1 MMVKTFLFLAFFLSN
16 YSDLKI
22 DLNLATFED
31 FLQLPVGYDD
41 AKRISDSLGIEVEK
55 VLETFKIPPAK
66 AESLYFYRE
75 TRGPFKSVY
84 EILDVPG
91 ITTGDLKRWKYIL
104 TLTPMEERGN
114 FSFYVERI
122 RRRGASEESP
132 RESAFDEWT
141 GYLIEPILINQA
153 KVDELYRL
161 YGVSLIDAVA
171 VVKQAKRLKFRNL
184 RDLRRTP
191 GLSYYGYRN
200 MRNYITFRK
209 PEGIRDLSGWVHVN
223 SYYSTLLY
231 TKESDISD
239 RIEELQGEVGD
250 STLINDLYS
259 IGWDSTQVSTLLS
272 RLEKERSEVNNLAP
286 LPYFTAK
293 SRISW
298 RKIFRLG
305 WLYYRNPYRP
315 EDPLYKG
322 YFGID
327 KWGVI
332 ERLILGNYRLTLGQ
346 ALFMDNTDEVRD
358 RIYDRPQGLYGDL
371 TTTRAFDF
379 WGGALELKLN
389 IFSPLF
395 FYTTTKRDAIL
406 TKDEKPLFYYVS
418 SFVPTPLKDRFRETA
433 YGASFRFDVPSPLP
447 LGTQFALNYMEIK
460 YSEGLKSSWKDIDIP
475 FDRDSLEGDPSFL
488 WVGGKEKKF
497 YGIEARSVLSPVS
510 IEFEAAKEKN
520 GGNAYILKGRIQ
532 EETFYINF
540 LFRHFDVDYTN
551 PFMRPFQEDSRFED
565 TPIERPYRLLEP
577 LASELE
583 DFPMPKPETG
593 FYFETRF
600 QPLRQILTPRTYL
613 DIWRD
618 NTDGLWNYRIQAEVE
633 IRPLFPLRFRYREK
647 WQRRNNLRGLATTHS
662 FLRESNLRLYVLLSD
677 WNFLEFEGRYAKVQL
692 TSRESYP
699 EEEINGGFISV
710 SYDHNFS
717 EKLGLRFGGIV
728 WRTGG
733 LSQWAFEDTGIDF
746 LYGNGNKFFLTF
758 LERLTP
764 NLALK
769 LKFRLKES
777 LFPHTGLWG
786 REIYD
791 AEGRPLYDFIEEE
804 SLYSI
809 EFALDYGF

>member
-1 MMVKTFLFLAFFLSN
+1 VKFLIALIFLFSG
-16 YSDLKI
+16 DTLKV
-22 DLNLATFED
+22 DLNLATIED
-31 FLQLPVGYDD
+31 FLKLPIGYED
-41 AKRISDSLGIEVEK
+41 AERIADSLGMDIGR
-55 VLETFKIPPAK
+55 VLETFRVPEEK

-75 TRGPFKSVY
+75 TRGPYESVY
-84 EILDVPG
+84 EILHVPG
-91 ITTGDLKRWKYIL
+91 ITPGDLKRWKYIL
-104 TLTPMEERGN
+104 TLTPMKEGRD

-141 GYLIEPILINQA
+141 GYLIEPILINRA
-153 KVDELYRL
+153 TVDELYRL

-171 VVKQAKRLKFRNL
+171 VVKQARRIKFRNL

-200 MRNYITFRK
+200 MRNYVAFRE
-209 PEGIRDLSGWVHVN
+209 PERKRDLSGWFHLS
-223 SYYSTLLY
+223 SYYGNILY
-231 TKESDISD
+231 TKGSDIGD
-239 RIEELQGEVGD
+239 RIEELTGGED
-250 STLINDLYS
+250 ETLIDDLYS
-259 IGWDSTQVSTLLS
+259 AGWDSTEVSSLLV
-272 RLEKERSEVNNLAP
+272 RLEREREEVANLAP

-293 SRISW
+293 SRISF
-298 RKIFRLG
+298 RKLLRLG
-305 WLYYRNPYRP
+305 WLYYRNPYSP
-315 EDPLYKG
+315 EEPLYKG
-322 YFGID
+322 YVGID
-327 KWGVI
+327 KWRFI
-332 ERLILGNYRLTLGQ
+332 ERLIIGNYRLTLGQ

-371 TTTRAFDF
+371 TTTRSFDF
-379 WGGALELKLN
+379 LGGAVQFN
-389 IFSPLF
+389 FGPFSPLI
-395 FYTTTKRDAIL
+395 FYSKTKRDALL
-406 TKDEKPLFYYVS
+406 TRDGKPLFYYVS
-418 SFVPTPLKDRFRETA
+418 SFVPTPFKDKFRETV
-433 YGASFRFDVPSPLP
+433 GGMSFRFDPPSPFP
-447 LGTQFALNYMEIK
+447 LGSQLAINYMKIL
-460 YSEGLKSSWKDIDIP
+460 YDEGLEPSWRDIDIP
-475 FDRDSLEGDPSFL
+475 FDRDSLSGDPSFL
-488 WVGGKEKKF
+488 WVGDREKEF
-497 YGIEARSVLSPVS
+497 YGLEARTVISPLS
-510 IEFEAAKEKN
+510 IEFEAAKER
-520 GGNAYILKGRIQ
+520 GGGSAYIIKGRIQ
-532 EETFYINF
+532 EEIFYINF
-540 LFRHFDVDYTN
+540 LFRHFDVNYTN

-577 LASELE
+577 LASELQE
-583 DFPMPKPETG
+583 FPMPKPETG

-600 QPLRQILTPRTYL
+600 QPLRQVLTPRTYI

-618 NTDGLWNYRIQAEVE
+618 NTDGLWNYRIQAEIE

-647 WQRRNNLRGLATTHS
+647 WQRRNNLRGLAITRS

-699 EEEINGGFISV
+699 EDEINGGFISI

-717 EKLGLRFGGIV
+717 EKLAMRFGGIV

-746 LYGNGNKFFLTF
+746 LYGNGNKFFLTI

-769 LKFRLKES
+769 LKFRFKES

-786 REIYD
+786 REIHD
-791 AEGRPLYDFIEEE
+791 SEGRPLYDFIEEE